1 LDFFH
6 QAVENHGLPSRVR
19 GDHGGENTAV
29 ARYMLAERGT
39 NRGSFIASKSVH
51 NQRIERLWVDVY
63 VGVTKIYQS
72 VFLALEQ
79 SNYLD
84 LYNNVHMY
92 CLHFVFLPR
101 INSHLQRFI
110 NGWNA
115 HPLSSNHNMTPEQ
128 LWISGLY
135 AIAGSGSLIDQE
147 VWEPANDVCDLIRR
161 FGSQPTMYVIVSVIY
176 NQYISYSY
184 F

>member
-1 LDFFH
+1 
-6 QAVENHGLPSRVR
+6 
-19 GDHGGENTAV
+19 
-29 ARYMLAERGT
+29 MLAERGT

-147 VWEPANDVCDLIRR
+147 VWEPANDVCDYLQSIYFLFLLLNSFFLYRNY
-161 FGSQPTMYVIVSVIY
+161 SQFKQRSLRMNTKSSVFVFRI
-176 NQYISYSY
+176 
-184 F
+184 